1 MHASGQPLIFT
12 LQQLDIPEQLHAL
25 CRELSALV
33 PERLEG
39 PWSEEEVRE
48 LIQGWRMMAFCQ
60 EDEWCAPTR
69 FIRPMGCCIP
79 WYSIPVRPDFSPAGM
94 WMQVTALQMVV
105 DHAGGLQVSIDHGA
119 ADKIHPGF
127 F

>member
-1 MHASGQPLIFT
+1 MPQVKPLIFT

-48 LIQGWRMMAFCQ
+48 LIEGWRMMAFCQ
-60 EDEWCAPTR
+60 EDEL
-69 FIRPMGCCIP
+69 
-79 WYSIPVRPDFSPAGM
+79 VRAHPFHSADGLLHTVVFDTCPA
-94 WMQVTALQMVV
+94 
-105 DHAGGLQVSIDHGA
+105 
-119 ADKIHPGF
+119 
-127 F
+127 